1 LSRGRTKSLSSSQDN
16 QGFLALQ
23 AFASG
28 LHSPKSGLWGPLI
41 FSRQSKTCLDLISLC
56 FFHAQNQGRDKNS
69 SLCEQDLIRVQ
80 GIQEASGSKS
90 ECNLASREFV
100 TYRCVRHAVC
110 NCHIHQSSAH
120 RFCFKE
126 VFLLAILWNPKT
138 WICLDVVCSLKLC
151 IDLIVTL
158 IIYTHCLQWKSW
170 ILLPNVMIKFFFF
183 FLFFFL
189 HQEILTETQDTD
201 LCRVGGLKL
210 WIDLICKSDFY
221 TCC

>member
-1 LSRGRTKSLSSSQDN
+1 MLLPCTEPRTGQ
-16 QGFLALQ
+16 
-23 AFASG
+23 
-28 LHSPKSGLWGPLI
+28 
-41 FSRQSKTCLDLISLC
+41 
-56 FFHAQNQGRDKNS
+56 NS
-69 SLCEQDLIRVQ
+69 SLCEHDLIRVQ

-110 NCHIHQSSAH
+110 NFHIHQSSGQ
-120 RFCFKE
+120 RFCFKQ

-151 IDLIVTL
+151 IDLIVIL
-158 IIYTHCLQWKSW
+158 IIHTHCLECKSW
-170 ILLPNVMIKFFFF
+170 ILLPNVMIKFFFFFFFFF

-201 LCRVGGLKL
+201 LCLVGGLKL
-210 WIDLICKSDFY
+210 WIDFICNSDFY